1 MSNNIEQQ
9 LAHLRWKKS
18 QNEKAIRDALESTKI
33 LKQKDLILGLSAD
46 QKVDRSSW
54 MSQVLR
60 DELSRPLIISDEDII
75 KNQIDDSRKK
85 DRFIKYSSKQLENI
99 DKLSD
104 SIANKNCRTE
114 DGKLIQK
121 TQLQQLKVIKKKLK
135 SNLTRIETSTP
146 YVNIGDFEESF

>member
-1 MSNNIEQQ
+1 MSKNIEQQ

-60 DELSRPLIISDEDII
+60 DELSRPLIISDEEII
-75 KNQIDDSRKK
+75 KNQL
-85 DRFIKYSSKQLENI
+85 LE
-99 DKLSD
+99 KLKINHYQML
-104 SIANKNCRTE
+104 SII
-114 DGKLIQK
+114 LIM
-121 TQLQQLKVIKKKLK
+121 KKKL
-135 SNLTRIETSTP
+135 
-146 YVNIGDFEESF
+146 Y